1 MSARVTTQ
9 TLPLQHAHLQTP
21 FHLVYTV
28 TPNTSCSWR
37 SPGQLSF
44 MMAVVMWG
52 QEKTG
57 LLQHTVS
64 KQFSET
70 ALASMDSSQ
79 VHRATKH
86 RMKNQHCAFMCIGQT
101 PVAPYRHANHLGVAV
116 YPSHPLSRMK
126 PWIEIPVLT
135 KPAVTLGY
143 GKSQAV
149 EDRSPHTKGQAIKSK
164 DKAAPYKQ
172 K

>member
-1 MSARVTTQ
+1 MELEITRATQLYDGSSHVRPGENRAATTYG
-9 TLPLQHAHLQTP
+9 
-21 FHLVYTV
+21 FKTV
-28 TPNTSCSWR
+28 
-37 SPGQLSF
+37 
-44 MMAVVMWG
+44 
-52 QEKTG
+52 
-57 LLQHTVS
+57 
-64 KQFSET
+64 SET

-101 PVAPYRHANHLGVAV
+101 PVAPHRHANHLGVAV

-126 PWIEIPVLT
+126 PRTEIPVLT